1 MGKLDHYTLT
11 QRIYY
16 RLREMIESG
25 SLQPGS
31 KLDEQ
36 ALADRMSVSRTP
48 LREALGKLAREGI
61 IENRPY
67 RGNFVRTFTAKQ
79 VNDLYE
85 VRRALEGLA
94 VRLAVPKLSGEY
106 LRLLRS
112 ILDDIQEA
120 LERGDMA
127 GYGAADQRFHDT
139 LAQLAGNETL
149 IESIERLRLQ
159 IQLVKS
165 IANQDPNVV
174 ERTARERPQILAA
187 LESRDAE
194 LAARLMEEH
203 IEGVRRAVVS
213 QFEALENTS
222 DKRQAV

>member
-1 MGKLDHYTLT
+1 MGKLQHHTLT

-25 SLQPGS
+25 SLRPGAR
-31 KLDEQ
+31 LDEQ
-36 ALADRMSVSRTP
+36 SLADQMSVSRTP
-48 LREALGKLAREGI
+48 LREAIGRLAREGL

-67 RGNFVRTFTAKQ
+67 RGNFVRTFTTKQ

-85 VRRALEGLA
+85 VRRVLEGLA

-106 LRLLRS
+106 LSLLRS

-120 LERGDMA
+120 LERGDIA
-127 GYGAADQRFHDT
+127 GYGAADQRFHDA

-159 IQLVKS
+159 IQLVRS
-165 IANQDPNVV
+165 IANQDPHVV
-174 ERTARERPQILAA
+174 ERTARERPRILAA

-203 IEGVRRAVVS
+203 IDGVRRAVVD
-213 QFEALENTS
+213 QFEALEGTTDS
-222 DKRQAV
+222 RAV